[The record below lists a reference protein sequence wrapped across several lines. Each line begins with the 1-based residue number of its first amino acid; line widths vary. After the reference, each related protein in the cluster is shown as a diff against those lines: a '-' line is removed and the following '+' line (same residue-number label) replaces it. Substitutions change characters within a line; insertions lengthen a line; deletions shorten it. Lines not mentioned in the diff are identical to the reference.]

1 MKVRVTD
8 GSNGT
13 TEFHNCGC
21 SHDKGG
27 FGYTYEIEMNATNLK
42 ELCHELELWANED
55 FASDYGMTVEDYVAS
70 GEGYRVGKE
79 KDLAFRVFPCIK
91 F

>member
-1 MKVRVTD
+1 MKVRVTS

-21 SHDKGG
+21 SHDKGL
-27 FGYTYEIEMNATNLK
+27 GYTDEIEMDATNLK
-42 ELCHELELWANED
+42 ELCHELELWVNED

-70 GEGYRVGKE
+70 GEGYRVGTSKFY
-79 KDLAFRVFPCIK
+79 DFRVFPCVK